1 MSWRTVVI
9 TKCSKLDLNLGYM
22 VIRDAEG
29 SKRVFLDEIAIL
41 ICETPAISLT
51 CALLEACVKNKIK
64 VIFCDRTHSPSAE
77 LMPYHTSYNSLAR
90 IEEQMSWS
98 QQTKDEV
105 WDSIV
110 KEKIRNQAYLLKLRG
125 YEENSKLLLYCVDE
139 VSSGDISN
147 REAVAAK
154 IYFTTL
160 FGKSFSRDKPL
171 PVNKALNYGYSLLL
185 GAFNRAIASLGY
197 LTQVGLKH
205 KNAFNPF
212 NFSCDLL
219 EPFRPLVDRRVL
231 CMDIKDFSTK
241 EKHDLL
247 AIFNSDCIIRDKRQS
262 ILNAIDLY
270 VHSII
275 RALNNK
281 NIQEVVPFSLCEVG
295 ICQEDS

>member
-98 QQTKDEV
+98 QQIKDEV
-105 WDSIV
+105 WDFIV

-125 YEENSKLLLYCVDE
+125 YEENSKLLLYCVNE
-139 VSSGDISN
+139 VNSGDASN

-154 IYFTTL
+154 IYFITL

-185 GAFNRAIASLGY
+185 GAFNRVISSLGY
-197 LTQVGLKH
+197 LTQMGLKH

-219 EPFRPLVDRRVL
+219 EPFRPLVDDRVL
-231 CMDIKDFSTK
+231 CMSIKDFSTK

-247 AIFNSDCIIRDKRQS
+247 AIFNSDCIIGEKRQS

-270 VHSII
+270 VHGIL
-275 RALNNK
+275 RALNK
-281 NIQEVVPFSLCEVG
+281 KDLQEAVPFSLCEVEP
-295 ICQEDS
+295 CQEDL